1 MPKVKTPSFICELPL
16 SVTPADERKLLIRLD
31 CARQVYN
38 ACLGEALKRLRLL
51 RASPEYQAARQLAC
65 GSQKRTAAFREANV
79 QAGFREYDLHA
90 YATQFSHSWLG
101 AHLDSNTVQKVA
113 SRAFHAAKQYAFG
126 KRGKPRFK
134 GKGGFDSVEGKTN
147 ASGIVWREDTV
158 RWLGLELPA
167 ILPSKDEVIAHGLGS
182 RVKFVRLL
190 RRKLNG
196 RNRFYAQLICA
207 GKPFHKAKHAI
218 GRGVI
223 GLDLGPSTLATV
235 SADGRIARLER
246 FCAELVP
253 RSRVMRKL
261 QRKLER
267 QRRAN
272 NPENYNEDGTSKK
285 GKHTWK
291 HSQRYLQTRACLA
304 EEQRR
309 LAAQRQSLHGR
320 KVNETLAQGD
330 GIKMEKL
337 SYRAFQRQYGR
348 SVGFRA
354 PGKFVRLLRRK
365 AENAGVRVDEFPTRT
380 TCLSQVCLC
389 GAKEKKPLS
398 RRWHVCDCG
407 VGPIQRDL
415 FSAWLA
421 CFVEGNQLDAGQA
434 QAAWPGVDPG
444 STGVDTRLRTA
455 SSEIEPVMG
464 QGNPSNLARGQNRSS
479 VQSGSNVSEAGQG
492 ACSAV
497 VRELVVLPEP
507 PRIHAW
513 GVIRP
518 IPFSG
523 CG

>member
-1 MPKVKTPSFICELPL
+1 MPKAKTPSFICELPL
-16 SVTPADERKLLIRLD
+16 AVTPADERKLLIRLD

-38 ACLGEALKRLRLL
+38 ACLGEALKRLRRLQ
-51 RASPEYQAARQLAC
+51 ASPEYQAACQLRR
-65 GSQKRTAAFREANV
+65 GSQKRTAAFREADQ

-90 YATQFSHSWLG
+90 YATQFNHSWLG
-101 AHLDSNTVQKVA
+101 KHLDSNTVQKVA
-113 SRAFHAAKQYAFG
+113 SRAYQAAQQYAFG

-147 ASGIVWREDTV
+147 ASGILWRENTV

-167 ILPSKDEVIAHGLGS
+167 ILPSRDEVIAHGLGS
-182 RVKFVRLL
+182 RVKFVRLF

-207 GKPFHKAKHAI
+207 GKPFRKAKHVI

-246 FCAELVP
+246 FCDELV
-253 RSRVMRKL
+253 SRDQVIRKL

-272 NPENYNEDGTSKK
+272 NAENFNADGTITK

-291 HSQRYLQTRACLA
+291 HSQRYLQTRARLA
-304 EEQRR
+304 EVHRL
-309 LAAQRQSLHGR
+309 LAAQRQSLQGR

-330 GIKMEKL
+330 VIKMEKL
-337 SYRAFQRQYGR
+337 SYRAFQRQYGK

-354 PGKFVRLLRRK
+354 PGKFVYLLRRK

-389 GAKEKKPLS
+389 GARKKKPRS
-398 RRWHVCDCG
+398 RRWHACDCG

-421 CFVEGNQLDAGQA
+421 CFVEGERLDAGRA
-434 QAAWPGVDPG
+434 RVAWPGVDPG

-455 SSEIEPVMG
+455 SSEIEPAMG
-464 QGNPSNLARGQNRSS
+464 QGNPPNLARGQSRSS
-479 VQSGSNVSEAGQG
+479 VQSGSNISEAGHG
-492 ACSAV
+492 ARSARI
-497 VRELVVLPEP
+497 RELVVLPEP
-507 PRIHAW
+507 PAFTR
-513 GVIRP
+513 GE
-518 IPFSG
+518 
-523 CG
+523 